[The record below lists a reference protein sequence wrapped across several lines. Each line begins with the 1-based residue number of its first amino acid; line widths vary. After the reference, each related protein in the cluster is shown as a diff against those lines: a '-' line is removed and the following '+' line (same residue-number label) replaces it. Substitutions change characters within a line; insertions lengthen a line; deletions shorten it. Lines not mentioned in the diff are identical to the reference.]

1 MPGADTSPRR
11 ARTTVLRDGSTASI
25 PLFVN
30 DDRGDG
36 CTANETENQVG
47 WTDILHRAIR
57 FVRGGHDVPGARGHS
72 QTGMSLSGATPEMT
86 HSGPATKARP
96 SRGGGRRRGPA
107 TPGVITRD
115 GHPVSR
121 RDISNNALRVLYR
134 LRDAGF
140 QAYLVGGAV
149 RDMLL
154 GVVPKD
160 FDVATDA
167 RPEQVRQLF
176 RNCRLIGRRFRLA
189 HIHYGQEIIEVAT
202 FRGSGDGEAEEIG
215 GDRELANGRLL
226 RDNVY
231 GTLEEDIF
239 RRDFTA
245 NALYYNIA
253 DFSIRD
259 EVGGMADIQ
268 ARRLRLIGDP
278 EQRFREDPVR
288 MLRAIRFAAKLD
300 FSLDPD
306 MARRIP
312 QLAYLLGEVPP
323 ARLFDETG
331 KLMLSGCAERGF
343 DLLCEYGLL
352 PALMPQVADSLDGEE
367 GADNERFIRAA
378 LASSDARVRED
389 KSLTPGFLFAVL
401 LWSPAQRTHAR
412 LVQGGAEPNLAW
424 QRATDAVM
432 GTFCRRVAVPRR
444 ISLITQ
450 EIWTLQHWLTHRN
463 RRRVSRL
470 LTHPR
475 FRAAWDFLALRARVE
490 PSLEPLV
497 DWWRDAQGL
506 EDDALQAYVEA
517 GNASVAHEGGV
528 PERKRRRR
536 RGGRRRRSGGA
547 GDGAGNGSPDRSDD

>member
-1 MPGADTSPRR
+1 MVATAGFDR
-11 ARTTVLRDGSTASI
+11 AFSTVI
-25 PLFVN
+25 V
-30 DDRGDG
+30 
-36 CTANETENQVG
+36 TENQVG
-47 WTDILHRAIR
+47 LTQFLHRALR
-57 FVRGGHDVPGARGHS
+57 FVRGSRDVPETVAAMPAGR
-72 QTGMSLSGATPEMT
+72 PV
-86 HSGPATKARP
+86 SGPRSQPVESGDATL
-96 SRGGGRRRGPA
+96 SSRRRASSPPHGKVTA
-107 TPGVITRD
+107 GIVRRD
-115 GHPVSR
+115 QHPVSR
-121 RDISNNALRVLYR
+121 RNISNNALRVLYR

-202 FRGSGDGEAEEIG
+202 FRGSGDGEEEDIE
-215 GDRELANGRLL
+215 GDREVENGRLL

-231 GTLEEDIF
+231 GSLEEDIF
-239 RRDFTA
+239 RRDFTV

-259 EVGGMADIQ
+259 EVGGIADIA

-278 EQRFREDPVR
+278 EKRFREDPVR

-300 FSLDPD
+300 FTLDPA

-331 KLMLSGCAERGF
+331 KLLLSGSAQRSFE
-343 DLLCEYGLL
+343 LLREQGLL
-352 PALMPQVADSLDGEE
+352 PALMPQVADSLAAADGAATEQ
-367 GADNERFIRAA
+367 FILAA
-378 LASSDARVRED
+378 LASSDQRVRED

-401 LWSPAQRTHAR
+401 LWAPASAVHDR
-412 LVQGGAEPNLAW
+412 LVGGGTEANLAW

-432 GTFCRRVAVPRR
+432 STFCRRVAVPRR
-444 ISLITQ
+444 FSLVTQ
-450 EIWTLQHWLTHRN
+450 EIWTLQHWMTRRN
-463 RRRVSRL
+463 RRRVTRL

-475 FRAAWDFLALRARVE
+475 YRAAWDFLALRARVE
-490 PSLEPLV
+490 PGLAPLV
-497 DWWRDAQGL
+497 EWWQAAETL
-506 EDDALQAYVEA
+506 EGDALHSHVE
-517 GNASVAHEGGV
+517 SDIVAAA
-528 PERKRRRR
+528 PEEQEAPRRRRRR
-536 RGGRRRRSGGA
+536 RGGNRRRR
-547 GDGAGNGSPDRSDD
+547 GDGDGGGGGGGSNGGDA